1 MSVVQILVVG
11 SPALCLSGMINSEL
25 CNPIHT
31 GSYRL
36 AESRMKMLLLEEFYI
51 TASDLPPE
59 PTWMNGHSAWLLLQ
73 NELSCHHLRCKHLPF
88 SSVGLCSLLTDPNW
102 KSDYH
107 FSWYKNSKPSGLLPT
122 YQELVIQ
129 IETIDLSAADGAC
142 LHFCCPSHHRDIKKW
157 TEPSWKWRS
166 ELPGAYG
173 RDKETSGPVASVKV
187 GGM

>member
-1 MSVVQILVVG
+1 MSVVQIVVVG

-31 GSYRL
+31 GNHRL

-73 NELSCHHLRCKHLPF
+73 NKLSCHHLRCKHLPF

-129 IETIDLSAADGAC
+129 IVKPQTSQLQMVLVYTSVA
-142 LHFCCPSHHRDIKKW
+142 PPT
-157 TEPSWKWRS
+157 TEISKS
-166 ELPGAYG
+166 E
-173 RDKETSGPVASVKV
+173 
-187 GGM
+187 